1 MFLHDK
7 EKSQSKDPTKNIV
20 TNTTT
25 DIVNISSLGAPKYCK
40 RTIIAVLIILYFSFE
55 QPKCVGNLAKCG
67 SETLF
72 KIKQGTLYN
81 QSICSTWTSNSVSS
95 PFIHMLIYQDNDG
108 SSSGSIYTYKQQ
120 LTSYR
125 TLKYS
130 W

>member
-40 RTIIAVLIILYFSFE
+40 RTIIALLIILYFSFE
-55 QPKCVGNLAKCG
+55 QPKCVGNLASG
-67 SETLF
+67 SETPF

-81 QSICSTWTSNSVSS
+81 QSI
-95 PFIHMLIYQDNDG
+95 FAI
-108 SSSGSIYTYKQQ
+108 
-120 LTSYR
+120 
-125 TLKYS
+125 
-130 W
+130 

>member
-1 MFLHDK
+1 MFLHEK

-72 KIKQGTLYN
+72 KIKQGTVHCIINLFV
-81 QSICSTWTSNSVSS
+81 QPEQAIQFHRHLFIC
-95 PFIHMLIYQDNDG
+95 
-108 SSSGSIYTYKQQ
+108 
-120 LTSYR
+120 
-125 TLKYS
+125 
-130 W
+130 

>member
-72 KIKQGTLYN
+72 KIKQATLYD
-81 QSICSTWTSNSVSS
+81 QSINLFNLNKQFS
-95 PFIHMLIYQDNDG
+95 FITIYSYANI
-108 SSSGSIYTYKQQ
+108 SG
-120 LTSYR
+120 
-125 TLKYS
+125 
-130 W
+130 